1 MNTVDGR
8 HGDEGF
14 ELIDDKFFGAD
25 GREGHWIIFRERV
38 QFSRAAF
45 DFGYNDCEVLASGLV
60 FHKL

>member
-14 ELIDDKFFGAD
+14 KLIDDKFFGAD
-25 GREGHWIIFRERV
+25 GCESHWIIFSEGV
-38 QFSRAAF
+38 QLSRATF
-45 DFGYNDCEVLASGLV
+45 DFRYNNCEVLASGLV